1 MNAKQIKDE
10 IRKLNRIDKMEIYRW
25 VEVQAHAASLL
36 SRIGVDRSNAVRQEA
51 EPKCRVIS

>member
-25 VEVQAHAASLL
+25 VEVQPLL
-36 SRIGVDRSNAVRQEA
+36 FSRIGMYRSNAVRQGA